1 MKKLIS
7 RQSRKEMGSFI
18 RVRLSLV
25 TQRQSLRAL
34 RTVGGVGSCVY
45 VAKSDLANKYT
56 SQQKVAANQEEQT
69 SVLMISVWEGAGI
82 RLCEIFLLETI

>member
-1 MKKLIS
+1 M
-7 RQSRKEMGSFI
+7 
-18 RVRLSLV
+18 RLSLV

-34 RTVGGVGSCVY
+34 RTVEGVGSCVY

-56 SQQKVAANQEEQT
+56 SQQKAAANQEEQT

-82 RLCEIFLLETI
+82 RFCEIFLLETI